1 MDASAGLAGILVL
14 AKLGKSLAQQAGV
27 IITSKPLPPY
37 SHIQDGIVP
46 TYSW

>member
-14 AKLGKSLAQQAGV
+14 AKLGKGLAQQAGV

-37 SHIQDGIVP
+37 LSFHPRIFP
-46 TYSW
+46 